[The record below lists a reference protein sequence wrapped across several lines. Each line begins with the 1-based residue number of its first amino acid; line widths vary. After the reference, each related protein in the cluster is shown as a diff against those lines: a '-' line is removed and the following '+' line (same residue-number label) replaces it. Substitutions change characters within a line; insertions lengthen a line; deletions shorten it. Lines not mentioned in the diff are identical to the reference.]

1 VAPFAAGSCVGALDR
16 VCAAAGTAR
25 ATAGAL
31 ADKHPY
37 DHAPIRTAVR
47 HPGRAPLRCA
57 ARADAPRA
65 LLAVAFAAALLLFAA
80 VSCVAAAKHTRKRHE
95 LLPAADCQPYASS
108 RCLLPFPDDRLTRQ
122 DLSTATGLRVRLPAA
137 AMPVNRSGERIAA
150 GEYDRADGFAPGST
164 LIVHAAGLDN
174 ATAFARTGAAGLGE
188 LDAAEGA
195 GQPVVL
201 IDESSSRRQL
211 IWSELDPTAP
221 SRRDTNLLIH
231 PARGLLP
238 GHTYAV
244 ALRFLRAA
252 NGKLLAAPG
261 WFARLRDGRA
271 LVPRERAQRTR
282 YRRIFA
288 ALARAHVARHS
299 LYEAWDF
306 TVASSASMDSRLLA
320 IRDNAFAQL
329 GDFDLAD
336 GVASGQ
342 APAYSVTGEDQLAP
356 GLRRVQGTF
365 AVPCYLLTCQA
376 GSYAGFHYPSP
387 DPNAVPTQPA
397 GVTANAAF
405 ECIVP
410 AAAGAAAPA
419 RVALYGH
426 GFLATRA
433 EVESAWVQQLAVEHD
448 IAFCAT
454 DWWGL
459 AAPDLA
465 FFIQSLRDVNE
476 LPVTVDR
483 IQQGVL
489 NALYL
494 GRLMLSPLGLAANP
508 ALQSGGRPLID
519 TSRLY
524 FYGNSIGAI
533 LGGVLTAVEPDLT
546 RAVLGVGGSDFF
558 NLMVP
563 RGSTFSVFG
572 KFVLRNYRDAS
583 LHPLVLDLLQQ
594 IWERADPDGYARQ
607 MTAVPPPHTPP
618 HEVLMQVA
626 YGDFQ
631 VSMYAAAYEARTI
644 GASAYQPAL
653 EGARARDQQLLFSLP
668 AIGSFPFAGSAIEVW
683 DSGPG
688 RTQPPPLEGLPATPG
703 AAGDAD
709 PHEDPRYTPAAQQ
722 QISDFLAPGGAVSDV
737 CGSLACRTSAYVP

>member
-1 VAPFAAGSCVGALDR
+1 VLFVAASS
-16 VCAAAGTAR
+16 AAAPKR
-25 ATAGAL
+25 
-31 ADKHPY
+31 P
-37 DHAPIRTAVR
+37 
-47 HPGRAPLRCA
+47 
-57 ARADAPRA
+57 
-65 LLAVAFAAALLLFAA
+65 
-80 VSCVAAAKHTRKRHE
+80 RKRRVS
-95 LLPAADCQPYASS
+95 LPGADCQPYSS
-108 RCLLPFPDDRLTRQ
+108 TRCLLPFPDDRLARE
-122 DLSTATGLRVRLPAA
+122 DFSTPTGLRVHLPAV
-137 AMPVNRSGERIAA
+137 AMPVNRSGERIAP

-164 LIVHAAGLDN
+164 LIVHVPGLDD
-174 ATAFARTGAAGLGE
+174 AAAFARTGAAGLGE
-188 LDAAEGA
+188 LAAAEGA
-195 GQPVVL
+195 RQPVVL
-201 IDESSSRRQL
+201 IDETSARRQL

-221 SRRDTNLLIH
+221 SRPDANLLIH

-244 ALRFLRAA
+244 ALRALRAA
-252 NGKLLAAPG
+252 SGKLLAAPG
-261 WFARLRDGRA
+261 WFARLRDRRA
-271 LVPRERAQRTR
+271 LLPRERSQRAR

-288 ALARAHVARHS
+288 ALARAHVARHG

-306 TVASSASMDSRLLA
+306 TVASSTSTDSRLLA

-336 GVASGQ
+336 GVAAGQ
-342 APAYSVTGEDQLAP
+342 APAYSITDEDQLAP
-356 GLRRVQGTF
+356 GLRRVEGTF
-365 AVPCYLLTCQA
+365 AVPCYLLTCEA
-376 GSYAGFHYPSP
+376 GYYAGFHYPSLAP
-387 DPNAVPTQPA
+387 DAVPTQRA
-397 GVTANAAF
+397 GSTANAAF

-410 AAAGAAAPA
+410 APASGAAPA
-419 RVALYGH
+419 RIALYGH
-426 GFLATRA
+426 GFLSTRA

-483 IQQGVL
+483 IQQGIL
-489 NALYL
+489 NTLYL
-494 GRLMLSPLGLAANP
+494 GRLMLSPLGFAANP
-508 ALQSGGRPLID
+508 AFQSAGRPLIED
-519 TSRLY
+519 SHLY

-533 LGGVLTAVEPDLT
+533 LGGVLTAVEPDLE

-563 RGSTFSVFG
+563 RGSTFAVFG

-594 IWERADPDGYARQ
+594 LWERADPDGYAQQ
-607 MTAVPPPHTPP
+607 MTAQPPPRTPP

-631 VSMYAAAYEARTI
+631 VSMYAASYQARTI

-653 EGARARDQQLLFSLP
+653 ESTRASDQQLLFALP
-668 AIGSFPFAGSAIEVW
+668 AIGSFPFAGSAVEVW

-688 RTQPPPLEGLPATPG
+688 RTQPPPLEGLPPAPG